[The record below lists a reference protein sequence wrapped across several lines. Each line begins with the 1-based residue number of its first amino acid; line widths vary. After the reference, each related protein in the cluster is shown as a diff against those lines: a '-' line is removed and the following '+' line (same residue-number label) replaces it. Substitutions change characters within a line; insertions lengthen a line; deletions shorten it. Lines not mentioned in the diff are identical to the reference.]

1 MFPFTSRG
9 VAPGG
14 EGFSLQWAPGNLL
27 VYEIYLNPTRIDH
40 TRRAYD
46 ILDLISEL
54 GGVLNIVTTLA
65 GLLIYSISEHSFI
78 VRALQN
84 LYLAKTDNS
93 KIFRRSKLRNAKK
106 YEFQTSRH
114 LLPNGINL
122 HKLNVEINV

>member
-1 MFPFTSRG
+1 MILELF
-9 VAPGG
+9 
-14 EGFSLQWAPGNLL
+14 
-27 VYEIYLNPTRIDH
+27 LNPTKLEHVRK
-40 TRRAYD
+40 AYGV
-46 ILDLISEL
+46 LDLISEL

-65 GLLIYSISEHSFI
+65 SLLIYSISEHSFL

-114 LLPNGINL
+114 LLPKGINS
-122 HKLNVEINV
+122 HIRDET